1 MGIQSTPA
9 AVAAGDLGVGQLAP
23 FFLLTF
29 ALTWGLGAA
38 LVVFPDQIT
47 AIFGELSVTNPLYL
61 IMTWSPGLVGMLLVV
76 TTTGLS
82 GLRRFFGRLFDMSVP
97 LAWWALVLFALPAL
111 KMTCAL
117 LNGTPITG
125 LLSLSP
131 FGQILSMSVFMLF
144 LGPVE
149 EFGWRGVALP
159 LMQRLTAPVWA
170 GVIVGFVWAFWHLP
184 AFFFGGTPQFAWAI
198 LPFLIGVT
206 AIGVVMAVVYNKTGG
221 NLLFPILT
229 HWQLNIAFWPEA
241 QPWENYLSVTLALV
255 LLWVHRDVM
264 FDREKGMTEVVP
276 PQRTVSS
283 REPA

>member
-1 MGIQSTPA
+1 MAIQSPRTT
-9 AVAAGDLGVGQLAP
+9 GDLGVVHLAP

-38 LVVFPDQIT
+38 FVIFPDQIT

-76 TTTGLS
+76 ITTGLS
-82 GLRRFFGRLFDMSVP
+82 GLRRFFGRLFDASVP
-97 LAWWALVLFALPAL
+97 LAWWAIVLLALPVL
-111 KMTCAL
+111 KMTGAL

-125 LLSLSP
+125 LVNLSP
-131 FGQILSMSVFMLF
+131 FGEIFSMSVFMLF

-159 LMQRLTAPVWA
+159 LMQRLRAPVWA
-170 GVIVGFVWAFWHLP
+170 GVIVGFIWAFWHLP
-184 AFFFGGTPQFAWAI
+184 AFFIGGAPQSAWAL

-206 AIGVVMAVVYNKTGG
+206 ATGVVMAVVYNKTSG

-241 QPWENYLSVTLALV
+241 QPWENYLSVALALV

-264 FDREKGMTEVVP
+264 FDRDKGLTEVVP
-276 PQRTVSS
+276 PQHTIRTH
-283 REPA
+283 P